1 LADKLR
7 ECPNC
12 GAYVLSEDRYC
23 PRCDYLLDEVPPPLT
38 DDESAPEAAIAPPE
52 PSTVEPV
59 GEGPVEI
66 VKEVDVPTTRLPWAR
81 PVFSPAPAEPDDAG
95 EAEPP
100 GATRAH
106 TAPEEPVEDAPE
118 GDLADLPA
126 PELPDATRAH
136 TAPEEPVEA
145 VPEGD
150 LVDLPAPELPD
161 ATRATLPPLPPDVPD
176 DLPEVFAAGEAAD
189 EAQLGGPAA
198 PEPVSDGEATSREAE
213 PAPPDQDA
221 DTSALETGEPAGPE
235 VDLAAEKTMPR
246 LTEDLVGPAD
256 EIHEADLDDSE
267 MPTTQFR
274 QRLEEPEVPDEPTVV
289 RQQQDAAPPVG
300 VPPAP
305 YTPPPAMIAPPPA
318 PAYAIDP
325 GVAYLQQRVQAYV
338 YGGYR
343 LHVHAPHEATL
354 SQGKQLGVGG
364 WLLALVSV
372 IGFLWYLLIL
382 MLSGFKPDMAYLVL
396 EADGRV
402 YEDGPG
408 AAHIRHQRSRTG
420 RRWSIFGLVI
430 LFLGLGLS
438 VVLIAVAGIVLTQ
451 ERYQAALREAYPAV
465 TLFEERFS
473 DAQADPDDVKLAE
486 TGAVVYAI
494 LAVVAVLGVWG
505 GATLF
510 VIGTVHAGAY
520 RVAVPPLPG
529 YA

>member
-1 LADKLR
+1 LADKLH

-23 PRCDYLLDEVPPPLT
+23 PRCDYLLDEAPPPLT
-38 DDESAPEAAIAPPE
+38 DDESAPDAAIAPPE
-52 PSTVEPV
+52 PSTAEPV

-106 TAPEEPVEDAPE
+106 TAPEEPVEAAPE
-118 GDLADLPA
+118 NDLA
-126 PELPDATRAH
+126 
-136 TAPEEPVEA
+136 
-145 VPEGD
+145 
-150 LVDLPAPELPD
+150 DLPAPELPD
-161 ATRATLPPLPPDVPD
+161 ATRATLPPPPPDVPD

-189 EAQLGGPAA
+189 EADLQGPAA

-221 DTSALETGEPAGPE
+221 DTSAMETGEPAGPE

-267 MPTTQFR
+267 MPTAQFR

-289 RQQQDAAPPVG
+289 RQQQEAAPPVG

-305 YTPPPAMIAPPPA
+305 YTPPPALIAPPA

-494 LAVVAVLGVWG
+494 LAIVAVLGVWG